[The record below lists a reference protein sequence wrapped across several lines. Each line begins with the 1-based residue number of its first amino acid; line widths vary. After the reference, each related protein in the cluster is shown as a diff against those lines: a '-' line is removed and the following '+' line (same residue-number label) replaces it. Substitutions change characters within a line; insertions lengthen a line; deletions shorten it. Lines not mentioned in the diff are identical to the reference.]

1 MSTAAPGKAARFDEL
16 MTPWSVGIDL
26 IEGVMDA
33 PDRVLTR
40 RASDMRGYYKDAAA
54 LDAIIQAGDP
64 VHYEVFEKVIPEEY
78 GHLLLCI
85 SKLYPGDVGGEC
97 FMTKGHYHTVAG
109 TGEVYLCVK
118 GDGYMV
124 MKTTDGR
131 TNEQKMVR
139 NRMVYVPPFW
149 AHRSVNTGGVPLI
162 SFCVYPADAGHNYG
176 DIEKEG
182 FPQIITR
189 RDGRVAIEKK

>member
-1 MSTAAPGKAARFDEL
+1 MSTAAPGKAAQFSEL
-16 MTPWSVGIDL
+16 MQPWSVGIDL
-26 IEGVMDA
+26 ITGVMDQ

-40 RASDMRGYYKDAAA
+40 RASDMRGYYADAAA
-54 LDAIIQAGDP
+54 LEAIIKDGDP

-85 SKLYPGDVGGEC
+85 SKLYPGNVGGEC

-118 GDGYMV
+118 GEGYMV

-131 TNEQKMVR
+131 MAAEKMVR

-149 AHRSVNTGGVPLI
+149 AHRSVNTGDEPLI

-182 FPQIITR
+182 FPQ
-189 RDGRVAIEKK
+189 RVMKRGGQVTIETK

>member
-1 MSTAAPGKAARFDEL
+1 MSSVASGKAARFEEL

-26 IEGVMDA
+26 IEGVMDQ
-33 PDRVLTR
+33 PDRVLVR
-40 RASDMRGYYKDAAA
+40 RASDMKGYYRDAAA
-54 LDAIIQAGDP
+54 LDALIAAGNP

-85 SKLYPGDVGGEC
+85 SKLYPGAVGGEC

-131 TNEQKMVR
+131 TNEQRMVR

-149 AHRSVNTGGVPLI
+149 AHRSVNTGNEPLI

-176 DIEKEG
+176 DIEQEG
-182 FPQIITR
+182 FPQ
-189 RDGRVAIEKK
+189 RVFNRGGKISIEKK